1 LKGPILPEHAAREP
15 ALTHARVFTVA
26 VPIILSNATVP
37 LVGIADTAVMGQ
49 LDDAAL
55 LGAVALASTIFSML
69 FWAFGFLRMGT
80 TGLTAQAAGARDWAE
95 VEAHLYRGL
104 LIAGAAGFLLI
115 AFNVPLA
122 LLSFHLIEA
131 SPAVE
136 TAAAEYFGLRILSA
150 PAALGGYALVG
161 WFIGLARADIAFVLQ
176 VFLDV
181 LNMALNVLFVLG
193 LGYGIEGVAVATVIA
208 EYAALAVGLVI
219 AWRIVARM
227 GVKRDAAAILARDQL
242 RRVLAV
248 NADIMIRTLGLLFVF
263 TFFMAESAGLG
274 DVTLAANSVL
284 RNFMILSAYVLDGF
298 AHAAEVLAGQAIG
311 ARERQTFRRAAYLS
325 SVWAFGL
332 AVLVSLLFMLG
343 GSWLIDLMTV
353 TPEVRTLAREY
364 LFWVALSPVLGV
376 ACFQLDGIFIG
387 ATRTKDI
394 RNMMIVSVAA
404 FFVAWAV
411 LTPMFGNHGL
421 WAALMVFFVIRA
433 LTLGWR
439 YPALERDAFPNR
451 A

>member
-1 LKGPILPEHAAREP
+1 M
-15 ALTHARVFTVA
+15 THARVFAVA
-26 VPIILSNATVP
+26 LPIILSNATVP

-104 LIAGAAGFLLI
+104 LIAGVAGFLLI
-115 AFNVPLA
+115 ASNVPLA
-122 LLSFHLIEA
+122 RLSFHLIDA

-136 TAAAEYFGLRILSA
+136 TAAADYFGLRILSA

-176 VFLDV
+176 VFLN
-181 LNMALNVLFVLG
+181 LLNVTLNVALVLG
-193 LGYGIEGVAVATVIA
+193 LGYGIEGVAIATVIA
-208 EYAALAVGLVI
+208 EYVALAVGLVI
-219 AWRIVARM
+219 AWRMIARK
-227 GVKRDAAAILARDQL
+227 GVKRDRAAIFARDQL
-242 RRVLAV
+242 RRVFAV

-284 RNFMILSAYVLDGF
+284 RNFMMLSAYVLDGF
-298 AHAAEVLAGQAIG
+298 AYAAEVLAGQAIG
-311 ARERQTFRRAAYLS
+311 AQARKTFRQAAYLS
-325 SVWAFGL
+325 SIWALGL
-332 AVLVSLLFMLG
+332 AILVSFAFAAG
-343 GSWLIDLMTV
+343 GGLLIDLMTV

-364 LFWVALSPVLGV
+364 LFWVALSPVIAV

-387 ATRTKDI
+387 ATRTTDI
-394 RNMMIVSVAA
+394 RNMMIVSVAV

-411 LTPMFGNHGL
+411 LTPLFGNHGL

-433 LTLGWR
+433 VTLGLR